1 MEVFSDLFVQS
12 AGITP
17 ALGLRKGPLFQEV
30 CWDTDLGFLRGSWR
44 RDKPLLVC
52 LDFGWDIWS
61 FIHKSSS
68 GFQIGFW
75 WSPCRS
81 LLNWFPLLID
91 EIDRDS
97 LSCRFINPR
106 LLLLLSQRNCSW
118 QATFI
123 DQSFLGGCPL
133 KHIAMASSIGGGDQ
147 GIINVMITRPK
158 PNDAAKANQLE
169 KDLAIV
175 EVGVVATAQDPGGS
189 QAVPSE
195 ARNLQGTSQPIT
207 NGPDSYLQ
215 GPGAFTEG
223 EIQEEEDDAVE
234 VNIEEDEM
242 QQAGQWTIL
251 ARFYSMRM
259 PNLSALFEDMSR
271 AWRLRADMNY
281 KSLRDN
287 LFIITFKAE
296 GDYKIVL
303 QGGSWLHKGD
313 ALLVAE
319 FNGLTCPSDV
329 PLEVVPIWIRMYNL
343 PLVLMTKARGEL
355 YGSKFGKVR
364 EVDVEGDGRNRH
376 DFFRIRVELP
386 VKKPLKTKIAIKIKA
401 QGIEAVRKFDVR
413 YERVPFFCFICGYI
427 GHSVKDC
434 EKKIPNSE
442 VPFQF
447 SADLRCSPL
456 KAFERKICTVKATA
470 QSNVSRKLIFRSAG
484 SSNSAPSRKSHDNF
498 VAADLPPRT
507 EAHDDFESR
516 EEKGDNTVDALL
528 ASQIDKLQVSADLPH
543 QIHDPKVGLTGD
555 GTTNVLSKEIVL
567 GQRSD
572 MIPAMADLHRPA
584 FFGDTYTD
592 DNSSAQKRRTSDQ
605 GCPKKTGRV
614 QQALL
619 EYSKDLEI
627 RQGDQTGSGI
637 KGRAPKRFKKVDA
650 SGSDMVDMEAT
661 SPGAAGTLAGPM
673 TGSRQEQ

>member
-223 EIQEEEDDAVE
+223 EIQEEDDDAVE

-287 LFIITFKAE
+287 LFIITFTAE
-296 GDYKIVL
+296 GDYKFVL
-303 QGGSWLHKGD
+303 Q
-313 ALLVAE
+313 
-319 FNGLTCPSDV
+319 
-329 PLEVVPIWIRMYNL
+329 
-343 PLVLMTKARGEL
+343 
-355 YGSKFGKVR
+355 
-364 EVDVEGDGRNRH
+364 
-376 DFFRIRVELP
+376 
-386 VKKPLKTKIAIKIKA
+386 
-401 QGIEAVRKFDVR
+401 
-413 YERVPFFCFICGYI
+413 